1 MQQECKIQ
9 IKNQLQSPF
18 HALLSFQNYSET
30 AQFPKW
36 TKMILKSCW
45 LLQIQLSKLMFDGT
59 SYCKWAFWGGHIEF
73 QGCKVRKIPLSS
85 KCLLSFK
92 NEECKEVDYDINQD
106 RGHNLSLTPQNK

>member
-36 TKMILKSCW
+36 TKMILKSFW
-45 LLQIQLSKLMFDGT
+45 LLEIQLSKLMFDGT
-59 SYCKWAFWGGHIEF
+59 Y
-73 QGCKVRKIPLSS
+73 
-85 KCLLSFK
+85 
-92 NEECKEVDYDINQD
+92 Y
-106 RGHNLSLTPQNK
+106 